1 MILQGERVWIGGQF
15 TKARITVEN
24 GMITR
29 IDRYEKD
36 DARAVDCKR
45 NRLVPGFLDIHTH
58 GAYGVDTNDGDA
70 EGLSRWAA
78 GILWE
83 GVTSFLPTAA
93 VQEREGLKRALS
105 SVAQAARKQE
115 KTGSSGREAQI
126 LGIHLEGPCL
136 SPDFGGAQEK
146 GQIRSLAAEEFLRLQ
161 DAAEGRIR
169 RITLAPEA
177 DEDFRLTRLCSG
189 SGVSVSMGHS
199 GADYEQVLLAA
210 ANGASC
216 VTHVYNGMDR
226 FHHRRPG
233 IVGAALGISDL
244 YGEIICD
251 GLHCHPAALNL
262 FFQAKGRH
270 FGIMVTDSLSVKG
283 CKPGAEG
290 RLGEQAVVLGGD
302 GLARLKDSTVIA
314 GSTLAMNQGLKFLV
328 EEAGVPFDAALNS
341 CTLNP
346 ARYLG
351 LESRKGRIAAGCDGD
366 LVLLGEDYQVLR
378 VWRGGVEGEIIRNRL
393 SL

>member
-29 IDRYEKD
+29 VDWYEKD
-36 DARAVDCKR
+36 DARAIDCKR

-146 GQIRSLAAEEFLRLQ
+146 GQIRSLTAEEFLRLQ
-161 DAAEGRIR
+161 EAAEGRIR

-233 IVGAALGISDL
+233 LVGTALGISDL

-251 GLHCHPAALNL
+251 GNHSTPAALRM
-262 FFQAKGRH
+262 FFDAKGPH
-270 FGIMVTDSLSVKG
+270 YGIMVSDALMAKG
-283 CKPGAEG
+283 SPAGSKFIF
-290 RLGEQAVVLGGD
+290 GGNEIEIYED
-302 GLARLKDSTVIA
+302 GSAHLTSSKGLA
-314 GSTLAMNQGLKFLV
+314 GSTLNINKGLRILI
-328 EEAGVPFDAALNS
+328 EEALVPIDTAINS
-341 CTLNP
+341 CTKNP
-346 ARYLG
+346 AACLRIDD
-351 LESRKGRIAAGCDGD
+351 RKGSIKVGLDAD
-366 LVLLGEDYQVLR
+366 LVVLDRDYNVLQTYCM
-378 VWRGGVEGEIIRNRL
+378 GKAMLEK
-393 SL
+393 

>member
-58 GAYGVDTNDGDA
+58 GAYGVDTNDGDI
-70 EGLSRWAA
+70 EGLGRWAA

-216 VTHVYNGMDR
+216 VTHVYNGMTR
-226 FHHRRPG
+226 YHHRNPG
-233 IVGAALGISDL
+233 LVGAAFRIRDV

-251 GLHCHPAALNL
+251 GCHSHLAALNN
-262 FFQAKGRH
+262 FFAVKGRDYS
-270 FGIMVTDSLSVKG
+270 IMISDSLRAKH
-283 CKPGAEG
+283 CPPGG
-290 RLGEQAVVLGGD
+290 NYQLGGHDIEIGED
-302 GLARLKDSTVIA
+302 GLARLKGTDTIA
-314 GSTLAMNQGLKFLV
+314 GSTLRMNRGLQILV
-328 EEAGVPFDAALNS
+328 EKAMVPFDAALNS
-341 CTLNP
+341 CTINP
-346 ARYLG
+346 ARCLG
-351 LESRKGRIAAGCDGD
+351 VDGRKGRIAAGCDGD
-366 LVLLGEDYQVLR
+366 LVVLEDNYDVIQTYC
-378 VWRGGVEGEIIRNRL
+378 RGRAML
-393 SL
+393 